1 MAETRL
7 RSQGDDDVV
16 LERPQDSR
24 VSIPVVHTPS
34 VCAGAAAAY
43 LLRRIAYRAGAYAPG
58 IQEYVFFDLANHAIA
73 GGSIDAVQR
82 WFGAK
87 VGDLQELGYR
97 LHARR
102 VAEPTPTI
110 LDWVKEGR
118 GFRGAVLPTTF
129 RKLHPTELDDQ
140 VQIHAVA
147 LAVDRVTPE
156 ADEQLVMVD
165 PWPGAGNR
173 AGDRTPIHPALE
185 SAHRDYKF
193 NAIIFYWAGWS

>member
-1 MAETRL
+1 MAESRL
-7 RSQGDDDVV
+7 RSPGDDEVV

-24 VSIPVVHTPS
+24 VAIPVFHTQS
-34 VCAGAAAAY
+34 QCAGSAAAY

-58 IQEYVFFDLANHAIA
+58 IQEYVFFELSNHAVA

-87 VGDLQELGYR
+87 VGDLQEMGYR
-97 LHARR
+97 LNARR

-110 LDWVKEGR
+110 LEWVKEGR
-118 GFRGAVLPTTF
+118 GFRGALIPTNF
-129 RKLHPTELDDQ
+129 RKLHPAESED
-140 VQIHAVA
+140 VMHAVA
-147 LAVDRVTPE
+147 VSVDRLEPG

-165 PWPGAGNR
+165 PWPGLANGAR
-173 AGDRTPIHPALE
+173 DKTTVPPILE

>member
-1 MAETRL
+1 M
-7 RSQGDDDVV
+7 V

-24 VSIPVVHTPS
+24 VAIPVFHTQTQ
-34 VCAGAAAAY
+34 CAGSAAAY

-58 IQEYVFFDLANHAIA
+58 IQEYVFFELSNHAVA

-87 VGDLQELGYR
+87 VGDLQEMGYR
-97 LHARR
+97 LNARR

-110 LDWVKEGR
+110 LEWVKEGR
-118 GFRGAVLPTTF
+118 GFRGALIPTNF
-129 RKLHPTELDDQ
+129 RKLHPAESED
-140 VQIHAVA
+140 VMHAVA
-147 LAVDRVTPE
+147 VAVDRLEPG

-165 PWPGAGNR
+165 PWPGVANGAR
-173 AGDRTPIHPALE
+173 DKTTVPPVLE

>member
-1 MAETRL
+1 MAEKRQ
-7 RSQGDDDVV
+7 RPDDDDVV
-16 LERPQDSR
+16 LQKPEDGR
-24 VSIPVVHTPS
+24 VMIPVFHTPLA
-34 VCAGAAAAY
+34 CPGAATAY

-58 IQEYVFFDLANHAIA
+58 IQEYVFFELSNHAVA

-87 VGDLQELGYR
+87 VGDLQEMGYR
-97 LHARR
+97 LNARR

-110 LDWVKEGR
+110 LEWVKEGR
-118 GFRGAVLPTTF
+118 GFRGALIPTNF
-129 RKLHPTELDDQ
+129 RKLHPAESED
-140 VQIHAVA
+140 VMHAVA
-147 LAVDRVTPE
+147 VSVDRLEPG

-165 PWPGAGNR
+165 PWPGVANGAR
-173 AGDRTPIHPALE
+173 DKTTVPPVLE

>member
-1 MAETRL
+1 MAESRL
-7 RSQGDDDVV
+7 RSPGDDEVV

-24 VSIPVVHTPS
+24 VAIPVFHTQTQ
-34 VCAGAAAAY
+34 CAGSAAAY

-58 IQEYVFFDLANHAIA
+58 IQEYVFFELSNHAVA

-87 VGDLQELGYR
+87 VGDLQEMGYR
-97 LHARR
+97 LNARR

-110 LDWVKEGR
+110 LEWVKEGR
-118 GFRGAVLPTTF
+118 GFRGALIPTNF
-129 RKLHPTELDDQ
+129 RKLHPAESED
-140 VQIHAVA
+140 VMHAVA
-147 LAVDRVTPE
+147 VSVDRLEPG

-165 PWPGAGNR
+165 PWPGVANGAR
-173 AGDRTPIHPALE
+173 DKTTVPPILE

>member
-1 MAETRL
+1 MAESRL
-7 RSQGDDDVV
+7 RSPGDDDVV

-24 VSIPVVHTPS
+24 VAIPVFHTQS
-34 VCAGAAAAY
+34 QCAGSAAAY

-58 IQEYVFFDLANHAIA
+58 IQEYVFFELSNHAVA

-87 VGDLQELGYR
+87 VGDLQDMGYR
-97 LHARR
+97 LNARR

-110 LDWVKEGR
+110 LEWVKEGR
-118 GFRGAVLPTTF
+118 GFRGALIPTNF
-129 RKLHPTELDDQ
+129 RKLHPAESED
-140 VQIHAVA
+140 VMHAVA
-147 LAVDRVTPE
+147 VSVDRLEPG

-165 PWPGAGNR
+165 PWPGVANGAR
-173 AGDRTPIHPALE
+173 DKVAVPPILE

-193 NAIIFYWAGWS
+193 NAIVFYWAGWS

>member
-1 MAETRL
+1 MAESRL
-7 RSQGDDDVV
+7 RSPGDDDVV

-24 VSIPVVHTPS
+24 VAIPVFHTQTQ
-34 VCAGAAAAY
+34 CAGSAAAY

-58 IQEYVFFDLANHAIA
+58 IQEYVFFELSNHTVA

-87 VGDLQELGYR
+87 VGDLQEMGYR
-97 LHARR
+97 LNARR

-110 LDWVKEGR
+110 LEWVKEGR
-118 GFRGAVLPTTF
+118 GFRGALIPTNF
-129 RKLHPTELDDQ
+129 RKLHPAESED
-140 VQIHAVA
+140 VMHAVA
-147 LAVDRVTPE
+147 VSVDRLEPG

-165 PWPGAGNR
+165 PWPGVANGAR
-173 AGDRTPIHPALE
+173 DKTTVPPVLE

>member
-1 MAETRL
+1 MAESRL
-7 RSQGDDDVV
+7 RSPGDDDVV

-24 VSIPVVHTPS
+24 VAIPVFHTQTQ
-34 VCAGAAAAY
+34 CAGSAAAY

-58 IQEYVFFDLANHAIA
+58 IQEYVFFELSNHAVA

-87 VGDLQELGYR
+87 VGDLQEMGYR
-97 LHARR
+97 LNARR

-110 LDWVKEGR
+110 LEWVKEGR
-118 GFRGAVLPTTF
+118 GFRGALIPTNF
-129 RKLHPTELDDQ
+129 RKLHPAESED
-140 VQIHAVA
+140 VMHAVA
-147 LAVDRVTPE
+147 VAVDRLEPG

-165 PWPGAGNR
+165 PWPGVANGAR
-173 AGDRTPIHPALE
+173 DKTTVPPVLE

>member
-1 MAETRL
+1 MAESRL
-7 RSQGDDDVV
+7 RSPGDDDVV

-24 VSIPVVHTPS
+24 VAIPVFHTQTQ
-34 VCAGAAAAY
+34 CAGSAAAY

-58 IQEYVFFDLANHAIA
+58 IQEYVFFELSNHAVA

-87 VGDLQELGYR
+87 VGDLQEMGYR
-97 LHARR
+97 LNARR

-110 LDWVKEGR
+110 LEWVKEGR
-118 GFRGAVLPTTF
+118 GFRGALIPTNF
-129 RKLHPTELDDQ
+129 RKLHPAESED
-140 VQIHAVA
+140 VMHAVA
-147 LAVDRVTPE
+147 VSVDRLEPG

-165 PWPGAGNR
+165 PWPGVANGAR
-173 AGDRTPIHPALE
+173 DKTTVPPVLE